1 MKKFLLSLA
10 CVLGLASSALADDA
24 PFLTISTG
32 TTNQQSKISTYTATW
47 KLGESGS
54 ANTWTVANFNNNSS
68 GWTNIRCGRKS
79 NASTATIATDFQVFA
94 KIDKVTVNMSL
105 SIENKANLTSLT
117 LLVSKNADF
126 TDATTYSASDFQVTT
141 TSDVP
146 ITITDPQDGCYYK
159 LVFECSLAATAN
171 GFCWVNSISYYGE
184 AGDAPAVSKPT
195 ISLGYDNKVTLAV
208 AEEGASIYYTLDGSE
223 PTASST
229 LYTEPFAI
237 TEKTTVKAVGALD
250 GELGAVV
257 TEELTPYANYATIA
271 EVLDATPSATFVLD
285 GPLTVVYQTGAYTYV
300 QDADENPILI
310 YSYADA
316 GIVPQS
322 LENGDQL
329 GKFIGTYKEQSK
341 LPELLPA
348 VAIAKLDSK
357 VDAVEPEEL
366 GFDEIGTDNL
376 NKYIKLSGVSVT
388 AISAKNITI
397 TDGGEGDDAQTL
409 TAYNQFGID
418 DPKLGEGYTVYGF
431 VSIYSKT
438 LQIYP
443 TLFDSSEAKTKCDAP
458 QFSLTEGTVNE
469 NSTLEITSAT
479 DGASIFYTTDGT
491 EPTIESTEYTGPIT
505 ISETTTVKA
514 IAVKEGSYDSDI
526 ASATFTVVPGVYSY
540 AYNFVKPTTL
550 TFVGSS
556 DDLTDAETVA
566 TTAYGLDGKTV
577 TDGDTEI
584 TFAKGDLSTT
594 VRIYNS
600 QTVADLRLYKG
611 DTFTVKV
618 TKESTVIS
626 AVEFTTATSFTDSSL
641 SVSKG
646 SITLG
651 EGDKPTTAAWTKV
664 VEDGDDIDTTYVT
677 FTAGATTRINTIKVV
692 IASPTTGVE
701 TIAVDNADAPVEY
714 YNLQGVRVANPTPGL
729 YITRQG
735 TKVSKTLVK

>member
-1 MKKFLLSLA
+1 
-10 CVLGLASSALADDA
+10 
-24 PFLTISTG
+24 
-32 TTNQQSKISTYTATW
+32 
-47 KLGESGS
+47 
-54 ANTWTVANFNNNSS
+54 
-68 GWTNIRCGRKS
+68 
-79 NASTATIATDFQVFA
+79 
-94 KIDKVTVNMSL
+94 
-105 SIENKANLTSLT
+105 
-117 LLVSKNADF
+117 
-126 TDATTYSASDFQVTT
+126 
-141 TSDVP
+141 
-146 ITITDPQDGCYYK
+146 
-159 LVFECSLAATAN
+159 
-171 GFCWVNSISYYGE
+171 
-184 AGDAPAVSKPT
+184 
-195 ISLGYDNKVTLAV
+195 
-208 AEEGASIYYTLDGSE
+208 
-223 PTASST
+223 
-229 LYTEPFAI
+229 
-237 TEKTTVKAVGALD
+237 
-250 GELGAVV
+250 
-257 TEELTPYANYATIA
+257 
-271 EVLDATPSATFVLD
+271 
-285 GPLTVVYQTGAYTYV
+285 
-300 QDADENPILI
+300 
-310 YSYADA
+310 
-316 GIVPQS
+316 
-322 LENGDQL
+322 
-329 GKFIGTYKEQSK
+329 
-341 LPELLPA
+341 
-348 VAIAKLDSK
+348 
-357 VDAVEPEEL
+357 
-366 GFDEIGTDNL
+366 
-376 NKYIKLSGVSVT
+376 
-388 AISAKNITI
+388 
-397 TDGGEGDDAQTL
+397 
-409 TAYNQFGID
+409 
-418 DPKLGEGYTVYGF
+418 
-431 VSIYSKT
+431 
-438 LQIYP
+438 
-443 TLFDSSEAKTKCDAP
+443 
-458 QFSLTEGTVNE
+458 LTEGTVNE

-514 IAVKEGSYDSDI
+514 IAVKEGSYDSDV

-584 TFAKGDLSTT
+584 TFAKGDLDIT

-641 SVSKG
+641 SASKG

>member
-1 MKKFLLSLA
+1 L
-10 CVLGLASSALADDA
+10 D
-24 PFLTISTG
+24 
-32 TTNQQSKISTYTATW
+32 
-47 KLGESGS
+47 
-54 ANTWTVANFNNNSS
+54 
-68 GWTNIRCGRKS
+68 
-79 NASTATIATDFQVFA
+79 
-94 KIDKVTVNMSL
+94 
-105 SIENKANLTSLT
+105 
-117 LLVSKNADF
+117 
-126 TDATTYSASDFQVTT
+126 
-141 TSDVP
+141 
-146 ITITDPQDGCYYK
+146 
-159 LVFECSLAATAN
+159 
-171 GFCWVNSISYYGE
+171 
-184 AGDAPAVSKPT
+184 
-195 ISLGYDNKVTLAV
+195 YDNKVTLAV
-208 AEEGASIYYTLDGSE
+208 AEAGASIYYTLDGTE
-223 PTASST
+223 PTAEST

-250 GELGAVV
+250 GEFGAVV
-257 TEELTPYANYATIA
+257 TEELTPYAIYANIA

-316 GIVPQS
+316 GMVPQS

-341 LPELLPA
+341 LPELLPV
-348 VAIAKLDSK
+348 VAIEKLDSK
-357 VDAVEPEEL
+357 VDAIEPEEL

-514 IAVKEGSYDSDI
+514 IAVKEGSYDSDV

-556 DDLTDAETVA
+556 DDLTNAETVA
-566 TTAYGLDGKTV
+566 STAYDLDGKTV
-577 TDGDTEI
+577 TDGDTQI
-584 TFAKGDLSTT
+584 TFAKGEQKIT

-600 QTVADLRLYKG
+600 QNVADLRLYTG

-626 AVEFTTATSFTDSSL
+626 AVEFTTASSFTDSSL
-641 SVSKG
+641 SASKG

-664 VEDGDDIDTTYVT
+664 VEDGDDIDTTYVK